1 MDGPLEQ
8 TNRAEMG
15 KICPRVNKK
24 YLPDED
30 PLDDETNDVI
40 SILGL
45 LNIGL
50 LFFSVTI
57 WTLWD
62 SSNFKILA
70 FLSSISQCKFLITL
84 RDSWYSNSKSLIF
97 FCNPNILELSVSFSL
112 RIWFTLSFLEGFW
125 MSCWQYFSSLHFFK
139 LWVVASKSCKR
150 ASTRGE
156 ASGTSGYKL

>member
-70 FLSSISQCKFLITL
+70 FLSSISQCKFLITP
-84 RDSWYSNSKSLIF
+84 RDS
-97 FCNPNILELSVSFSL
+97 
-112 RIWFTLSFLEGFW
+112 
-125 MSCWQYFSSLHFFK
+125 
-139 LWVVASKSCKR
+139 
-150 ASTRGE
+150 
-156 ASGTSGYKL
+156 